1 MILGVF
7 SLLTLPLTSRV
18 GRVGR
23 QCSGLTCRLQCS
35 ASFAEKLYASLSF
48 FEFTPLAE
56 DALDAIVERAA
67 QTLTSI
73 GAKGTLYVA
82 PEGYNGQ
89 FAIEADH
96 LPDFSKS
103 LADID
108 PVLGRVELNLA
119 NVSTFK
125 DSEFPFKK
133 LLVKKRKFILT
144 DNFDLDLDWKDYG
157 VEAPAEEY
165 HQLLQ
170 SDDVV
175 VLDCRND
182 YESDVG
188 KFDKAIPLN
197 TSVFSE
203 SWVPGTHDLI
213 LFCVMLMFRRP
224 SIGYSSQFPRIR
236 RY

>member
-1 MILGVF
+1 MILGVVG
-7 SLLTLPLTSRV
+7 LLTLPLTTKV
-18 GRVGR
+18 GRV
-23 QCSGLTCRLQCS
+23 SRLFCIPS
-35 ASFAEKLYASLSF
+35 SAEKLYAWLSF
-48 FEFTPLAE
+48 FEFTSLPE
-56 DALDAIVERAA
+56 DSLDTIVERA
-67 QTLTSI
+67 TRVLTTI

-89 FAIEADH
+89 FAFEAEH
-96 LPDFSKS
+96 LPSFTKS

-108 PVLGRVELNLA
+108 PVLGRVELNVA
-119 NVSTFK
+119 NVSSFK

-144 DNFDLDLDWKDYG
+144 DNFNLNLDWTDYG
-157 VEAPAEEY
+157 REAPAEEY

-188 KFDKAIPLN
+188 SFKKAIPLN
-197 TSVFSE
+197 TNVFSE
-203 SWVPGTHDLI
+203 SWVP
-213 LFCVMLMFRRP
+213 
-224 SIGYSSQFPRIR
+224 
-236 RY
+236 